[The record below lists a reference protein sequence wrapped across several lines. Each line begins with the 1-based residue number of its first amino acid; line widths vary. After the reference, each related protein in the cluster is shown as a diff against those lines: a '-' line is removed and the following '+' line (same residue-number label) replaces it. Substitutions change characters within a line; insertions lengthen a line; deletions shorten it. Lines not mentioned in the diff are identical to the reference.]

1 MAANMSQS
9 RSAEPTSRVGA
20 HPGRVPVIEP
30 SPARQVTVV
39 VGLILMPLGA
49 IILASAA
56 LLQASSW
63 TGAALVAGGA
73 SALAA
78 GIGLVAVPVHAVH
91 LRSHQEGRAP
101 RATHPSGRP
110 GQFSDVAVP
119 GGPPAPPPPG
129 SECPAVIRMK

>member
-20 HPGRVPVIEP
+20 HPGRVPAIEP

-56 LLQASSW
+56 LLQASNW
-63 TGAALVAGGA
+63 TGAALVVGGA
-73 SALAA
+73 LVLAA
-78 GIGLVAVPVHAVH
+78 GIGLVAAPVHAVH

-101 RATHPSGRP
+101 RATHPS
-110 GQFSDVAVP
+110 A
-119 GGPPAPPPPG
+119 
-129 SECPAVIRMK
+129 